1 MRDIVFRNLGAQRPE
16 VVLGPSAGIDGAVI
30 NVGNKS
36 LICSA
41 DPITGAVNR
50 VGSVAVNV
58 NANDVA
64 TFGCQ
69 PMFLLSCVLIPEKS
83 DKTIVEMISRQMGKT
98 AKKLGMAIV
107 GGHSETTQG
116 LTNPIVIGCAIGI
129 TERGRYVTAAEA
141 KPNDDLILTKT
152 AGIEGTAILATD
164 RTEQL
169 EKVLDQH
176 SLKSAKQFFGQMS
189 IVKEA
194 LIAFNTGGVHAM
206 HDPTE
211 GGIAG
216 AIHEMAD
223 ASNVGVNIFKEKLK
237 IKPETR
243 KICDFYQ
250 IDPLQLIASGSLLI
264 ATEPESTKKIVTE
277 LRKNAIPAEIIG
289 KFLSS
294 PTKRFITSRKSETE
308 PLVRPVTDEL
318 WHALA
323 CS

>member
-1 MRDIVFRNLGAQRPE
+1 LRDVVFKNLGAARPE
-16 VVLGPSAGIDGAVI
+16 VILGPSAGIDGAVI
-30 NVGNKS
+30 NVGNNS
-36 LICSA
+36 VICSA
-41 DPITGAVNR
+41 DPITGAVNH
-50 VGSVAVNV
+50 VGSLAVNV

-83 DKTIVEMISRQMGKT
+83 DKAIIEIISKQMGKT

-129 TERGRYVTAAEA
+129 TKKGMYVTAAGA
-141 KPNDDLILTKT
+141 KANDDLILTKT

-176 SLKSAKQFFGQMS
+176 TIQRAKQFYRRIS

-194 LIAFNTGGVHAM
+194 LIAFKIPGIHAM

-211 GGIAG
+211 GGVAG
-216 AIHEMAD
+216 AIYEMAD
-223 ASNVGVNIFKEKLK
+223 ASNLGANVFREKVK
-237 IKPETR
+237 IQPETQ
-243 KICDFYQ
+243 KICDFFE
-250 IDPLQLIASGSLLI
+250 IDPLRLVASGSLLI
-264 ATEPESTKKIVTE
+264 ASAPGSSRKIIWE

-294 PTKRFITSRKSETE
+294 PKERFITCGRTE
-308 PLVRPVTDEL
+308 ELLARPITDEL

-323 CS
+323 RS